1 VYFSYFYIQMSQRA
15 SFSSVNNMD
24 EEVLFDAV
32 GSARIISLNRVKA
45 LNSLNLNMVEKIMS
59 SMQVYN
65 FDFTVLIGF
74 VFAHTF
80 SP

>member
-1 VYFSYFYIQMSQRA
+1 
-15 SFSSVNNMD
+15 MD